1 MSVHRNMIGEIRVQ
15 RSSAQTVTEKVSFEV
30 SPDRSRPKP
39 SQLAGA
45 MAAAD
50 APGCESR
57 ATPFLYDS
65 SAITK
70 PSSPLPT
77 IAQPVDGRPFIAAT
91 HDRACT
97 GQRGSQ
103 GPQRRWGREGG
114 REAESSGSG
123 QQARGGKA
131 VGSRLQRAAEAQRE
145 CVQRR
150 AAAGLTD
157 DPLAVRLEHPSHHFG
172 SNRKAGE
179 QQTVVDGLT
188 TEEVLCRN
196 RKAYA
201 QRDRCRQLSPMLL
214 TTSPPVFRITHS
226 GTEGGAAD

>member
-103 GPQRRWGREGG
+103 GPSHMIVHARG
-114 REAESSGSG
+114 REAARGRSAGGDGKEAERQRAVAAGSRHGEVRQWGAGCRG
-123 QQARGGKA
+123 QQKLSASACNG
-131 VGSRLQRAAEAQRE
+131 V
-145 CVQRR
+145 RR
-150 AAAGLTD
+150 PA
-157 DPLAVRLEHPSHHFG
+157 
-172 SNRKAGE
+172 
-179 QQTVVDGLT
+179 
-188 TEEVLCRN
+188 
-196 RKAYA
+196 
-201 QRDRCRQLSPMLL
+201 SPMTHLRSDSNTPV
-214 TTSPPVFRITHS
+214 TTLAPIARQVSSRP
-226 GTEGGAAD
+226 